1 MDLAI
6 TGKFI
11 QERRK
16 AKNLTQVQL
25 AQKLSVSEKTI
36 SKWECGNGF
45 PDTTLMLPLC
55 KALDITA
62 NELLSG
68 KLLPTENEYKA
79 IAEQNLLT
87 LKRQQEKSTK
97 HLLMLEYVVGHI
109 SSVSFFALIFVAS
122 FCELAIGWRI
132 GLILLG
138 LVNFIVGVHFCV
150 KIEKEA
156 GFYECGHC
164 HHRYIPMYESVLWSM
179 HYGRTRYMKCLNAT
193 KEVGIKKRLQR
204 ISLVI
209 RI

>member
-1 MDLAI
+1 MDLAKN
-6 TGKFI
+6 GKFI

-25 AQKLSVSEKTI
+25 AQKICVSEKTI

-55 KALDITA
+55 KALGITA

-68 KLLPTENEYKA
+68 KLLPTENEYRE

-87 LKRQQEKSTK
+87 LKSQQEKSTK
-97 HLLMLEYVVGHI
+97 HLLTLEYVVGYMSSI
-109 SSVSFFALIFVAS
+109 SLIVLVFVAS
-122 FCELAIGWRI
+122 FCELLTALRI
-132 GLILLG
+132 GLIVLG
-138 LVNFIVGVHFCV
+138 AVNFVIGVLFCL

-164 HHRYIPMYESVLWSM
+164 RHKYIPSYKSILWSM
-179 HYGRTRYMKCLNAT
+179 HFGRTRYLKCPKCNKRSWNKKT
-193 KEVGIKKRLQR
+193 IVGD
-204 ISLVI
+204 
-209 RI
+209 

>member
-16 AKNLTQVQL
+16 AKSLTQVQL
-25 AQKLSVSEKTI
+25 AQKISVSEKTI

-45 PDTTLMLPLC
+45 PDTSLMLPLC

-68 KLLPTENEYKA
+68 KLLPTENEYKE

-87 LKRQQEKSTK
+87 LKSQQEKITK
-97 HLLMLEYVVGHI
+97 HLLTLEYVVGYT
-109 SSVSFFALIFVAS
+109 SSITFFVLMIITS

-132 GLILLG
+132 GLILFG
-138 LVNFIVGVHFCV
+138 LINFVVGVHFCL

-156 GFYECGHC
+156 GFYECGRC
-164 HHRYIPMYESVLWSM
+164 HHKYIPTYKSVLWSM
-179 HYGRTRYMKCLNAT
+179 HYGRTRYMKCPKCN
-193 KEVGIKKRLQR
+193 KRSWNKKT
-204 ISLVI
+204 IVDD
-209 RI
+209 